1 MVSSLQHFQSLLLL
15 LPPLH
20 QLERMITN
28 EFPAL
33 REPTSGRLRSREIE
47 LHPGFYVDWDETPDE
62 TIGPLANA
70 VGEYVVGL
78 IEAKRGAA

>member
-1 MVSSLQHFQSLLLL
+1 MEERLRKSMEEHGSA
-15 LPPLH
+15 PL
-20 QLERMITN
+20 
-28 EFPAL
+28 AG
-33 REPTSGRLRSREIE
+33 SGRHFINEVE
-47 LHPGFYVDWDETPDE
+47 VHPGFYVDWDETPDE